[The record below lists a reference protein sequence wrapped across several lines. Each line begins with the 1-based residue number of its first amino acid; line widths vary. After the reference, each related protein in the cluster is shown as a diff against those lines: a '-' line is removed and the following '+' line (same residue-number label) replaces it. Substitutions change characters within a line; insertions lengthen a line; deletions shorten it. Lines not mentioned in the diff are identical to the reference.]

1 MAMKKK
7 YNNFYEQIF
16 RKINKF
22 LMDTIAT
29 EFLFTK
35 EFFWLTEA
43 QNTLIFKGTFE
54 ASLNLLLDGCRDQ
67 IESQNDCYAVLLTIL
82 IN

>member
-1 MAMKKK
+1 MKKK

-29 EFLFTK
+29 EFVFTK
-35 EFFWLTEA
+35 EFFTVRKP
-43 QNTLIFKGTFE
+43 IIH
-54 ASLNLLLDGCRDQ
+54 DR
-67 IESQNDCYAVLLTIL
+67 
-82 IN
+82 